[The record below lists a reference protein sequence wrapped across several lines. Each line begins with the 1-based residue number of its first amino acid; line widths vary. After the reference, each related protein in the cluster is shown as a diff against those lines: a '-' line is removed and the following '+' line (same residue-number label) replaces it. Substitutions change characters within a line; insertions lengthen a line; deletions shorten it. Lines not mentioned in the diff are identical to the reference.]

1 MFVRPLL
8 LVLSLLLAACADAS
22 PPPVPTATPAPEQGV
37 NGGGLIG
44 SASDLYEQMNGAD
57 GTLAFPTPVVL
68 QSYQDDVLGITWEVP
83 QEWAVASTPGV
94 AAQIHAPSAR
104 PDQQAVLTFVALS
117 EATTTLDA
125 AVAEVRQGAFGPFI
139 AEVQPFPLGA
149 FEGVRIT
156 LNSNDVEGG
165 PTLVWLMVA
174 PAGRGVLFVPQSDL
188 TRAQSVLDTLR
199 PLQP

>member
-1 MFVRPLL
+1 MSVRLL
-8 LVLSLLLAACADAS
+8 ALVLSLLLLAACADAS
-22 PPPVPTATPAPEQGV
+22 PTPAPTATPEPGIS
-37 NGGGLIG
+37 GSGMID
-44 SASDLYEQMNGAD
+44 SASSLYEHMSGED

-68 QSYQDDVLGITWEVP
+68 QSYQDETLGITWDVP
-83 QEWAVASTPGV
+83 QDWAVAISPGV
-94 AAQIHAPSAR
+94 AGQIHAPSAR
-104 PDQQAVLTFVALS
+104 PDQQAILTFAALS
-117 EATTTLDA
+117 EASTTLDA

-139 AEVQPFPLGA
+139 AEVQPFPLGE
-149 FEGVRIT
+149 FEGVRMT

-174 PAGRGVLFVPQSDL
+174 PTGRGVLFVPQSDL